1 MPHVHTNTPAHI
13 RSHTFTASTFST
25 CRSPCPAWGHTLS
38 GVIKSW
44 RSLCPWDEIGDYS
57 SPPCQ
62 IYRAREHSV
71 DWICD
76 SCHAGCLFVAHLYS
90 HRCLDDLLIKYC
102 SPALRMCVTAEME
115 FVLCQEWSFACQR
128 LCLGISSGR
137 KCILCPQ
144 AILPCHLLLLLYC
157 TESTSLIISQEP
169 WWKTALEIL
178 LKCENCYYVI
188 IQPVLG

>member
-1 MPHVHTNTPAHI
+1 MPHVTCHTNTPARI

-25 CRSPCPAWGHTLS
+25 CRSLCPAWGHTLS

-62 IYRAREHSV
+62 IYRAREHSI

-76 SCHAGCLFVAHLYS
+76 SCHAGCLLVAHLYS

-102 SPALRMCVTAEME
+102 SPALRMRVTAEME

-137 KCILCPQ
+137 KCILSFLSSGYITMSFTPSVV
-144 AILPCHLLLLLYC
+144 LYR
-157 TESTSLIISQEP
+157 EH
-169 WWKTALEIL
+169 
-178 LKCENCYYVI
+178 
-188 IQPVLG
+188 